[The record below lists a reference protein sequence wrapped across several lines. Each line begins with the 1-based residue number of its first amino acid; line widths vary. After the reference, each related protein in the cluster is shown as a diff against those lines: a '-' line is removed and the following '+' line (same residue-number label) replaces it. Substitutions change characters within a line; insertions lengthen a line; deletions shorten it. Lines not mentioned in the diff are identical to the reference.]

1 MKKHITILLLLLST
15 TLIIAQKKEKIKGSK
30 KVTIEKREI
39 VPFTTLEI
47 EDNFEVF
54 LEMGEKPEL
63 KIEADDNLHDIINV
77 DIRDQ
82 TLRVYTRKEA
92 IRHKKLIIKITYTKE
107 LNLVSVKND
116 ATLNAIQEILV
127 DNITIKTFDNAKLFL
142 NVSSKN
148 FLLESND
155 KSKVELNL
163 KSENS
168 KIVLSQSATLKSL
181 VVTQDFIC
189 DLYQKAEARI
199 EGSSNNALIRMDSN
213 SILTANKLTVKNVDL
228 TAEGYAECAVNAQ
241 TAISIAASDKAE
253 VDLYGDPK
261 IEMKKFSDEAKL
273 FKKVK

>member
-15 TLIIAQKKEKIKGSK
+15 TLVIAQKKEKIKGSK

-63 KIEADDNLHDIINV
+63 KIEADDNLHDIINI

-92 IRHKKLIIKITYTKE
+92 IRQKKLIVKITYTKE
-107 LNLVSVKND
+107 LNAVSVKND

-168 KIVLSQSATLKSL
+168 KVVLSQSATLKSL
-181 VVTQDFIC
+181 IVTQDFIC

-228 TAEGYAECAVNAQ
+228 TAEGYAEGAVNAQ
-241 TAISIAASDKAE
+241 TAISITASDKAE

>member
-63 KIEADDNLHDIINV
+63 TIEADDNLHDIINV

-92 IRHKKLIIKITYTKE
+92 IRQKKLIVKITYTKE
-107 LNLVSVKND
+107 LNAVSVKND

-168 KIVLSQSATLKSL
+168 KVVLSQSATLKSL
-181 VVTQDFIC
+181 IVTQDFIC
-189 DLYQKAEARI
+189 DLYQKAEAKI
-199 EGSSNNALIRMDSN
+199 EGSANNALIRMDSN

-228 TAEGYAECAVNAQ
+228 TAEGYAEGAVNAQ
-241 TAISIAASDKAE
+241 TAISITASDKAE

-261 IEMKKFSDEAKL
+261 IDMKKFSDEAKL

>member
-1 MKKHITILLLLLST
+1 MKKHITIFLLILST
-15 TLIIAQKKEKIKGSK
+15 TVMLAQKKEKIKGSK
-30 KVTIEKREI
+30 KVTTEKREI

-82 TLRVYTRKEA
+82 TLRIYTRKEA
-92 IRHKKLIIKITYTKE
+92 IRQKKLIVKITYTKE
-107 LNLVSVKND
+107 LNAVSVKND

-168 KIVLSQSATLKSL
+168 KVVLSQSATLKSL
-181 VVTQDFIC
+181 IVTQDFIC

-228 TAEGYAECAVNAQ
+228 TAEGYAVNAQ

>member
-63 KIEADDNLHDIINV
+63 KIEADDNLHDIINI

-92 IRHKKLIIKITYTKE
+92 IRQKKLIVKITYTKE

-168 KIVLSQSATLKSL
+168 KVVLSQSATLKSL
-181 VVTQDFIC
+181 IVTQDFIC

-228 TAEGYAECAVNAQ
+228 TAEGYAEGAVNAQ
-241 TAISIAASDKAE
+241 TAISITASDKAE

>member
-63 KIEADDNLHDIINV
+63 KIEADDNLHDIINI

-92 IRHKKLIIKITYTKE
+92 IRQKKLIVKITYTKE
-107 LNLVSVKND
+107 LNAVSVKND

-168 KIVLSQSATLKSL
+168 KVVLSQSATLKSL
-181 VVTQDFIC
+181 IVTQDFIC

-228 TAEGYAECAVNAQ
+228 TAEGYAEGAVNAQ
-241 TAISIAASDKAE
+241 TAISITASDKAE
-253 VDLYGDPK
+253 VDLFGDPK